1 MTEGVRDS
9 TSAHFGDR
17 SGMAPRRAAPALL
30 RCSAAGRRFPFGS
43 EKRSVSEPISA
54 AHRRI
59 GADEWRSTGGS
70 QATTGGSP
78 ADERRMYPPLTSG

>member
-43 EKRSVSEPISA
+43 EKFRLGTDI
-54 AHRRI
+54 RR
-59 GADEWRSTGGS
+59 
-70 QATTGGSP
+70 SP
-78 ADERRMYPPLTSG
+78 ADRRR